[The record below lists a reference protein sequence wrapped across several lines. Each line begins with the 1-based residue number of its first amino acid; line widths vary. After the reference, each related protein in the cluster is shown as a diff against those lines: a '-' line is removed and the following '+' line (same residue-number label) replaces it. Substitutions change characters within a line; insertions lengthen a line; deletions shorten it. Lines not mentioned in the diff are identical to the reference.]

1 MTSIFAHH
9 PTDRP
14 PRDEN
19 WTSGA
24 TLSVI
29 AHALLVAGLVWGVH
43 WRSQT
48 APESAS
54 AELWAAVPDAA
65 APAPTSPPPQPAAP
79 PPPPAPA
86 PEPAPPPPPV
96 AAPKPPDIV
105 TEQEIERK
113 KLEQQRQI
121 EQQKQLQLQQQ
132 KLDQEK
138 RAQEQADKAKAA
150 QQAKLDAAKLQK
162 QHDDYM
168 KRVLGQMD
176 APTNAIGRGTRNAG
190 PSASWAGKVAALIN
204 SHLVWQDSYA
214 GIQAPEIK
222 ITIGV
227 DGTILGQQLV
237 HSSGNP
243 RYDDAV
249 LRAIQATGTLPRD
262 TDGRIPS
269 SLLLD
274 FDPNVPR

>member
-1 MTSIFAHH
+1 VTSIFAHH

-19 WTSGA
+19 WTAGA

-43 WRSQT
+43 WRSQS

-54 AELWAAVPDAA
+54 AELWASVPEAV
-65 APAPTSPPPQPAAP
+65 APAPTAPPPQPVAP
-79 PPPPAPA
+79 PPPVPAPQPA
-86 PEPAPPPPPV
+86 PPPPPPV
-96 AAPKPPDIV
+96 AAPQPPDIV
-105 TEQEIERK
+105 TEQEKERK
-113 KLEQQRQI
+113 KQEQEQQQRQL
-121 EQQKQLQLQQQ
+121 EQEKLLQQKR
-132 KLDQEK
+132 DQDK
-138 RAQEQADKAKAA
+138 ADKAKAA

-176 APTNAIGRGTRNAG
+176 APADAVGRGARNAG
-190 PSASWAGKVAALIN
+190 PSATWAGKVAALIN

-214 GIQAPEIK
+214 GIKPPEIK
-222 ITIGV
+222 IAIGV

-237 HSSGNP
+237 VSSGNP

-249 LRAIQATGTLPRD
+249 LRAVQATGSLPRD

-274 FDPNVPR
+274 FNPNAAR